1 MKTEHKDYSTGFET
15 KHPCYRRLTMGV
27 HPESILNVC
36 VYRLIMSPSS
46 RDLEGWL
53 GGAAGNLS
61 IPPACALLC
70 LSAYISK

>member
-1 MKTEHKDYSTGFET
+1 MKTKHKDYSTGFET

-61 IPPACALLC
+61 IPQPVLYC
-70 LSAYISK
+70 AYISK